1 MPPAQPRKPDVSAAA
16 KERNEYIPSFISK
29 KPFYAV
35 DDTGTDT
42 DYLEHQRIQKQEAD
56 AKWYDR
62 GRKTAPAAT
71 KYRKGAC
78 ENCGAMGHKKKDCLS
93 RPRKVTAKYSG
104 KNIEA
109 DEIVQ
114 DVGSLG
120 WDAKRDRW
128 NGFDAEAYQEVVE
141 EYNELEQLKKQMKA
155 SKDEDGPLGE
165 DDAEDE
171 GDKYDAE
178 TDMGRKQATST
189 RNLRLREDT
198 AKYLIN
204 LDLDSAKYDPKTR
217 SMVDSGAAEDESSK
231 LVAEEGFMKAS
242 GDAAEFERAQR
253 YAWETQERGDKNK
266 IHLQANPTEGEFL
279 RKKELQEAEAMEA
292 ARRKALLDK
301 YGAQE
306 TFTNEAI
313 KKLAVTEN
321 EEYAEYDERGLVK
334 GAPKVKAKSKYP
346 EDVMNG
352 NHTSVWGSWWKNFK
366 WGYACCHSTIKNS
379 YCVGESGKAAY
390 EEAERLKSG
399 DMEEVPKE
407 IAWREEERL
416 EEYVPNAVESDQK
429 APPHKKRTLQEMT
442 SGVDESEMEE
452 YRRKRT
458 MAADPMAAYLG
469 KNEAEHGAGSL
480 KFGRHVR
487 YLSPTPAST
496 SRSPSS
502 PTASLPIWTLGA
514 FLRAVCS
521 SHRLSTA
528 QVRRP
533 FAAASFASSTTMA
546 LYGSSRNVDL
556 GKQESDLA
564 INIRKATSIDETA
577 PKRKHVRSCIVYT
590 WDHKN
595 SGSFWQGMKVQPI
608 LADEVQTFKALITIH
623 KVLQEGHPVVL
634 KEAQAHINWLES
646 LTRGVAG
653 GEGLRGYGP
662 LISEYIFYLLAKLAF
677 HRQHPE
683 FNGTFEY
690 EEYISLKSIND
701 PNEGYE
707 TISDLMTLQDQIDAF
722 QKLIFSHFRSGTNN
736 ECRISAL
743 VPLVQES
750 YGIYKFITSM
760 LRAMHT
766 TLGDDEALSPLR
778 GRYDAQ
784 HYRLVKFY
792 YECSNL
798 RYLTSL
804 ITVPKL
810 PQDPPNLLSED
821 DEGRPALPARPRVTE
836 EPTVPAPAPRAPSVD
851 PEPINEFWKDNQRR
865 QQEEYEAEQRRLQQ
879 QWENAQR
886 QQQEAALQ
894 AQRDFD
900 EQQRMQQEQQRLAQ
914 EQLLR
919 DQYQQQTQGRL
930 AELEQ
935 ENLNARA
942 QYERDQLMLQ
952 QYDARMKALEG
963 EINQM
968 NGNFQQQMGS
978 RDDQIRAL
986 QEQLNTWRS
995 KYESLAKL
1003 YSQLRHE
1010 HLQLLQKFK
1019 TVQLKANSAQEAI
1032 DAREKLSRELKTKNL
1047 ELADMI
1053 RERDRAMLDKDR
1065 NTGGHRDEIEKLKRE
1080 LRFALEKA
1088 DNAERGKGNELSNL
1102 LSRHNREIAD
1112 LEEALRSKTRALD
1125 DMQMKYREGDSDLER
1140 QLREKEEELE
1150 IFRAGM
1156 DQTLLELNELKLSQN
1171 ANDSA
1176 IDGHLDSLIQDSLQK
1191 IHEII
1196 DSVLQS
1202 GVQRVDDALYELDS
1216 SMQAGNQNASGP
1228 FVLSQI
1234 EKASTCAMEF
1244 ATAFNGFIA
1253 DGPNATYPELIKTIN
1268 SFSGAIADVLT
1279 NTKGLTRFASD
1290 ENKADQLINAAR
1302 VSATATVKFFR
1313 NVQSVRIY
1321 DLDVEQKFNVVLNN
1335 NTEVLRNLQSLSKLA
1350 DAFAPKSKITSS
1362 SGDLGDLVDNEMTK
1376 AANAIDAAAERLAK
1390 LMKKPRD
1397 QYSTYELKIHDSI
1410 LEAAIAVTNAIA
1422 QLIKAATASQQ
1433 EIVRE
1438 GRGTM
1443 TRTAFYKKHNRW
1455 TEGLISA
1462 AKAVAAS
1469 TNTLIETADGVISNH
1484 KSPEQLI
1491 VASNDVA
1498 ASTAQL
1504 VAASRVKASFMS
1516 KSQDR
1521 LETASKA
1528 VTGACRALVRQVQS
1542 IIAQKNKDENDSV
1555 DYTKLSDHEFKVRQ
1569 MEQQV
1574 EILQL
1579 ENSLSQARSR
1589 LGEMRKLSYLE
1600 E

>member
-1 MPPAQPRKPDVSAAA
+1 
-16 KERNEYIPSFISK
+16 
-29 KPFYAV
+29 
-35 DDTGTDT
+35 
-42 DYLEHQRIQKQEAD
+42 
-56 AKWYDR
+56 
-62 GRKTAPAAT
+62 
-71 KYRKGAC
+71 
-78 ENCGAMGHKKKDCLS
+78 
-93 RPRKVTAKYSG
+93 
-104 KNIEA
+104 
-109 DEIVQ
+109 
-114 DVGSLG
+114 
-120 WDAKRDRW
+120 
-128 NGFDAEAYQEVVE
+128 
-141 EYNELEQLKKQMKA
+141 
-155 SKDEDGPLGE
+155 
-165 DDAEDE
+165 
-171 GDKYDAE
+171 
-178 TDMGRKQATST
+178 
-189 RNLRLREDT
+189 
-198 AKYLIN
+198 
-204 LDLDSAKYDPKTR
+204 
-217 SMVDSGAAEDESSK
+217 
-231 LVAEEGFMKAS
+231 
-242 GDAAEFERAQR
+242 
-253 YAWETQERGDKNK
+253 
-266 IHLQANPTEGEFL
+266 
-279 RKKELQEAEAMEA
+279 
-292 ARRKALLDK
+292 
-301 YGAQE
+301 
-306 TFTNEAI
+306 
-313 KKLAVTEN
+313 
-321 EEYAEYDERGLVK
+321 
-334 GAPKVKAKSKYP
+334 
-346 EDVMNG
+346 
-352 NHTSVWGSWWKNFK
+352 
-366 WGYACCHSTIKNS
+366 
-379 YCVGESGKAAY
+379 
-390 EEAERLKSG
+390 
-399 DMEEVPKE
+399 
-407 IAWREEERL
+407 
-416 EEYVPNAVESDQK
+416 
-429 APPHKKRTLQEMT
+429 
-442 SGVDESEMEE
+442 
-452 YRRKRT
+452 
-458 MAADPMAAYLG
+458 
-469 KNEAEHGAGSL
+469 
-480 KFGRHVR
+480 
-487 YLSPTPAST
+487 
-496 SRSPSS
+496 
-502 PTASLPIWTLGA
+502 
-514 FLRAVCS
+514 
-521 SHRLSTA
+521 
-528 QVRRP
+528 
-533 FAAASFASSTTMA
+533 MA
-546 LYGSSRNVDL
+546 LYGSSRNVDM

-577 PKRKHVRSCIVYT
+577 PKRKHVRAAIVYT

-595 SGSFWQGMKVQPI
+595 SNSFWAGMKVQPI
-608 LADEVQTFKALITIH
+608 MADEVQTFKALITIH

-634 KEAQAHINWLES
+634 KEAQAHTTWLES
-646 LTRGVAG
+646 LSRGVSA

-662 LISEYIFYLLAKLAF
+662 LISEYIYFLLAKLAF

-722 QKLIFSHFRSGTNN
+722 QKLIFSHFRSGANN

-810 PQDPPNLLSED
+810 PQDPPNLLSEE
-821 DEGRPALPARPRVTE
+821 DENRPALPARPRAEETVTQ
-836 EPTVPAPAPRAPSVD
+836 PAPQPRAPSVD
-851 PEPINEFWKDNQRR
+851 PEPINEFWKNDQKR
-865 QQEEYEAEQRRLQQ
+865 QQEEYEAEQRRLQE
-879 QWENAQR
+879 QWELAQR
-886 QQQEAALQ
+886 QQQEAAVR
-894 AQRDFD
+894 AQRDFE
-900 EQQRMQQEQQRLAQ
+900 EQQRLQAEQARLAQ
-914 EQLLR
+914 EQLMR
-919 DQYQQQTQGRL
+919 EQYAQQTQGRL
-930 AELEQ
+930 AELER

-952 QYDARMKALEG
+952 QYDQRMKALEG
-963 EINQM
+963 EMQQM
-968 NGNFQQQMGS
+968 NNNFQQQMTS

-1010 HLQLLQKFK
+1010 HLALLAKFK
-1019 TVQLKANSAQEAI
+1019 DVKLKAASAQEAM

-1053 RERDRAMLDKDR
+1053 RERDRALLEKDR
-1065 NTGGHRDEIEKLKRE
+1065 SQGGHRDELDKLKRE
-1080 LRFALEKA
+1080 LRFALER
-1088 DNAERGKGNELSNL
+1088 AEKSEQGKGLELSAM

-1112 LEEALRSKTRALD
+1112 LEEALRSKTRALE

-1156 DQTLLELNELKLSQN
+1156 DQTLLELNELKLNQA
-1171 ANDSA
+1171 ANDNVL
-1176 IDGHLDSLIQDSLQK
+1176 DGQLDQLVQGSLEK
-1191 IHEII
+1191 INNII
-1196 DSVLQS
+1196 DSVLQA

-1216 SMQAGNQNASGP
+1216 SMQAGNQNASGAY
-1228 FVLSQI
+1228 VLSQI
-1234 EKASTCAMEF
+1234 EKASSCAMEF

-1253 DGPNATYPELIKTIN
+1253 DGPNATHAEIIKTVN
-1268 SFSGAIADVLT
+1268 TFSGSIADVLT

-1302 VSATATVKFFR
+1302 QSAISTVKFFR
-1313 NVQSVRIY
+1313 SVQSYRLH
-1321 DLDVEQKFNVVLNN
+1321 DLDTDQKLMVVVNN
-1335 NTEVLRNLQSLSKLA
+1335 NTEVLRNLNNLSKLA
-1350 DAFAPKSKITSS
+1350 DAFAPKSKISQTQ
-1362 SGDLGDLVDNEMTK
+1362 GDLGDLVDSELTK
-1376 AANAIDAAAERLAK
+1376 AANAIDAAAERLNK

-1462 AKAVAAS
+1462 AKAVASS
-1469 TNTLIETADGVISNH
+1469 TNMLIETADGVISGRN
-1484 KSPEQLI
+1484 SPEQLI

-1521 LETASKA
+1521 LENASKA
-1528 VTGACRALVRQVQS
+1528 VTSACRALVRQVQD
-1542 IIAQKNKDENDSV
+1542 IISKKNQDENETV

-1579 ENSLSQARSR
+1579 ENALAQARTR